1 MMRYFIR
8 VENNRLVGYVK
19 DECEPKDKR
28 YMEYTESEYI
38 DTLKRLG
45 VLIENEPIAKQ
56 TEPTTEELINILL
69 GIEVEHE

>member
-8 VENNRLVGYVK
+8 VENNRLVGYVE

-38 DTLKRLG
+38 DTLRRFG
-45 VLIENEPIAKQ
+45 VLIEKETTTRQ
-56 TEPTTEELINILL
+56 TEPTTEDLINILL